1 MIVRK
6 RVYSSGS
13 GTSIMAALST
23 GDPAPQFSL
32 PAIDG
37 STFNMADTKGKRVIL
52 TFFRF
57 SSCPL
62 CNMRIRRI
70 IQRWDEFSEETVM
83 VAVFDAKIE
92 LILKK
97 HNAPFIVTADETYEQ
112 IASNGVK
119 KSFFK
124 FMWGAMRSPLTLL
137 QATLRGYVPLM
148 SISKLST
155 IPVDILID
163 EAGNVVE
170 AHYCKDTADHIPED
184 AFSND
189 KASLYINV
197 QTRTEQPNSVSAII
211 EDCMRNQLKILFV
224 IFSLFSV
231 SLSGCIESADVP
243 RTDKVKHWLIYVRQM

>member
-1 MIVRK
+1 MIDRK

-70 IQRWDEFSEETVM
+70 IQRWDEFSEDGHGRS
-83 VAVFDAKIE
+83 DAKIE
-92 LILKK
+92 MKK
-97 HNAPFIVTADETYEQ
+97 HNAEFIL
-112 IASNGVK
+112 NKNHGVK

-124 FMWGAMRSPLTLL
+124 FNDRRVTIDTMRI
-137 QATLRGYVPLM
+137 RFHDF
-148 SISKLST
+148 LS
-155 IPVDILID
+155 L
-163 EAGNVVE
+163 
-170 AHYCKDTADHIPED
+170 
-184 AFSND
+184 
-189 KASLYINV
+189 
-197 QTRTEQPNSVSAII
+197 
-211 EDCMRNQLKILFV
+211 
-224 IFSLFSV
+224 IFSLIQRCST
-231 SLSGCIESADVP
+231 I
-243 RTDKVKHWLIYVRQM
+243 